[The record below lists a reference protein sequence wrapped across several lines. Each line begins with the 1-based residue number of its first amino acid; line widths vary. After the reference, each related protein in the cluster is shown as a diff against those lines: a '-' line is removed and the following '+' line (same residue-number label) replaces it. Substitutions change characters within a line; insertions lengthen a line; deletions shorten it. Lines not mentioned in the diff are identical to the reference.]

1 MNRYFDC
8 FYGCLTVDNVTWG
21 MVSSEMQIL
30 MLKSQQQWHFA
41 KWALSSVVG
50 RIFPSDGTDEW
61 VFSFIPTA
69 LDSNWTYCQ
78 EKGTAWKLAS
88 AARRSFQLLRGN
100 CSVPEGQAD
109 CALRKV
115 RQGDVNKYHDVSWMF
130 HECSIGWRSWSPLC
144 EFMNTFECRACE
156 NKMQVGGRD
165 MDECLI
171 RAFAEQL
178 LARCREK
185 YGVKNFT
192 AFADNACGS
201 GD

>member
-1 MNRYFDC
+1 
-8 FYGCLTVDNVTWG
+8 
-21 MVSSEMQIL
+21 
-30 MLKSQQQWHFA
+30 
-41 KWALSSVVG
+41 
-50 RIFPSDGTDEW
+50 
-61 VFSFIPTA
+61 
-69 LDSNWTYCQ
+69 
-78 EKGTAWKLAS
+78 
-88 AARRSFQLLRGN
+88 
-100 CSVPEGQAD
+100 
-109 CALRKV
+109 
-115 RQGDVNKYHDVSWMF
+115 
-130 HECSIGWRSWSPLC
+130 
-144 EFMNTFECRACE
+144 MNTFECRACE